1 MENCL
6 ALLRTSFLLLLL
18 SFAVFPGESNPG
30 NPNEPISY
38 RYTHS
43 NFGGVSSRQRTKFPP
58 LSPSDPGGSI
68 LVTEKYALDV
78 FPVLVRDYVNFVVVD
93 LEPTMPPYTF
103 ESEITYYVY
112 SHTGTLVKK
121 FKTKA
126 LQATCGMEFMPK
138 GEYLVVAL
146 LSDYTQILRSKFI
159 VI

>member
-1 MENCL
+1 M
-6 ALLRTSFLLLLL
+6 
-18 SFAVFPGESNPG
+18 
-30 NPNEPISY
+30 
-38 RYTHS
+38 
-43 NFGGVSSRQRTKFPP
+43 PP

-78 FPVLVRDYVNFVVVD
+78 YPVLVRDNVNFVVVD
-93 LEPTMPPYTF
+93 QEPTMYPYTF

-121 FKTKA
+121 FKTKK
-126 LQATCGMEFMPK
+126 LHATCGMDFMPK